1 MSIIV
6 GGTKCW
12 RWYNYYNAG
21 LILSACGGVSMVLAL
36 PAIILNLYY
45 GHLDIIWLI
54 FIIACIICAGEIL
67 IRYGMYR
74 KRYEAWVE
82 MLMFL
87 LHNKKEDSN
96 E

>member
-1 MSIIV
+1 MAISIGV
-6 GGTKCW
+6 TKCW
-12 RWYNYYNAG
+12 RWYNYYYLG
-21 LILSACGGVSMVLAL
+21 LILSACGGISMVLAL
-36 PAIILNLYY
+36 PGIILSLYY

-74 KRYEAWVE
+74 KRYEVWVE

-87 LHNKKEDSN
+87 CHNKKEDSN